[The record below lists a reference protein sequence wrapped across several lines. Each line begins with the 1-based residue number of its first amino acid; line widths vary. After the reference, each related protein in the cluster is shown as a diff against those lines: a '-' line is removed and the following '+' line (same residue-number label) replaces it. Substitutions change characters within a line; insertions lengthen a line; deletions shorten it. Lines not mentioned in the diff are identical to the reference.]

1 MRTREDLLVRMLKGK
16 VLKKTIFTMTLENV
30 YWEDD
35 SLMVDA
41 NLLKVDVV
49 LTSEN
54 SHQPFSTTDLFIW
67 LGGIIE
73 SYVEKIYTNSK
84 GPSVSYL
91 PSVKY
96 KNGEL
101 YLKTGSILVSGELE
115 KKLIVS
121 IENLYRDYSP
131 TGQFIDCIGV
141 YLGVAGGDSVLCAL
155 TMKSADEAWDFSKVF
170 LESPQADWSLNAEKK
185 LTDQI
190 NKVLDLCEQN
200 SPVETVFELED
211 IKVYPW

>member
-1 MRTREDLLVRMLKGK
+1 MRTREDLMVRLLNGK
-16 VLKKTIFTMTLENV
+16 VFKKNIFTLTLENV
-30 YWEDD
+30 FLKEDF
-35 SLMVDA
+35 LIVEA
-41 NLLKVDVV
+41 I

-54 SHQPFSTTDLFIW
+54 SHQPFSTTDIFIW

-141 YLGVAGGDSVLCAL
+141 YLGVAGGDSVLCEL

-170 LESPQADWSLNAEKK
+170 LESNPDSSLNAEKK

>member
-35 SLMVDA
+35 SL
-41 NLLKVDVV
+41 KVDVV

-54 SHQPFSTTDLFIW
+54 SHQPFSTTDIFIW
-67 LGGIIE
+67 LNGIFE
-73 SYVEKIYTNSK
+73 SYVEKIYSNSK
-84 GPSVSYL
+84 GPSISYL
-91 PSVKY
+91 PSIKY
-96 KNGEL
+96 KNAEL
-101 YLKTGSILVSGELE
+101 YLKNGSILVSGELE

-141 YLGVAGGDSVLCAL
+141 YFGVAGGDSVLCVL
-155 TMKSADEAWDFSKVF
+155 TMKGDDDAWDFSEVF
-170 LESPQADWSLNAEKK
+170 IKRNPDSSLNAKKK
-185 LTDQI
+185 LIDQI

-200 SPVETVFELED
+200 SPVGTVFELED

>member
-1 MRTREDLLVRMLKGK
+1 MLKGK

-35 SLMVDA
+35 SL
-41 NLLKVDVV
+41 KVDVV

-54 SHQPFSTTDLFIW
+54 SHQPFSTTDIFIW

-115 KKLIVS
+115 KKIIVS

-141 YLGVAGGDSVLCAL
+141 YFGVAGGDSVLCVL
-155 TMKSADEAWDFSKVF
+155 TMKSDDDAVGFTKVF
-170 LESPQADWSLNAEKK
+170 VEKNPDSRLNAKKK
-185 LTDQI
+185 LIDQI